1 MPEADIFDGIKIQN
15 YRTQNEINRSIILPA
30 PANRLKAVKKAW
42 TGQHARLMRLFRA
55 NPGQW
60 ISLTEI
66 LATGVAQ
73 YNARILELRS
83 GGENI
88 ENKTAWVGRQR
99 HSWFCWTEK

>member
-1 MPEADIFDGIKIQN
+1 MPETDIFDTIKVSNWRQE
-15 YRTQNEINRSIILPA
+15 QVINQ
-30 PANRLKAVKKAW
+30 KAVKKEW
-42 TGQHARLMRLFRA
+42 TGQHKKLMDLFRA